1 MTIEICKVN
10 KLQSKKRKK
19 SRRGRRTTK
28 KKEGNAPRD
37 KRIFEI
43 IRQRIFT

>member
-1 MTIEICKVN
+1 M
-10 KLQSKKRKK
+10 KKQQVKEGK
-19 SRRGRRTTK
+19 SLEGGEEPK